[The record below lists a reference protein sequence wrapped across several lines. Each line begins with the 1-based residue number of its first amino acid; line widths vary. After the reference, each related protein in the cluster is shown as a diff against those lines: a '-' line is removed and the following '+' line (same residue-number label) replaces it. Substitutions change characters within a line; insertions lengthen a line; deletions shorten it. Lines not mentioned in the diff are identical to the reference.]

1 MSGKHKFAS
10 PNANKVKEKK
20 KQWETISTEEWN
32 TVLQNECDLPYI
44 TAIWKNN
51 SARSQTIDAAK
62 LWKTKQVLI
71 KWVF

>member
-44 TAIWKNN
+44 QHGALKISRPNN
-51 SARSQTIDAAK
+51 EEMN
-62 LWKTKQVLI
+62 L
-71 KWVF
+71 